1 MTWEEHKK
9 NFARLAR
16 DGGYTIAQYAA
27 EFNLNPNTARR
38 YLRAFKDSGT
48 GPDGVTPSKP
58 VRSPDRKVKNDQ
70 KRDQKKRD
78 QAFGKSVGKQKDK
91 SVIAGALAQASA
103 QKSQLD
109 DRMGDHEVITRAK
122 RSLKA
127 RLIRDRLDDD
137 GERFEFEPADY
148 QIDNHEARREARA
161 MLRRSGA
168 DELETALLE
177 KTLSHL
183 LMLESARDVCIQ
195 LVQELRTDK
204 DDDDDDTPVEYRI
217 ASMLNSCTAQISSLV
232 NTIFSIRNNYRKECR
247 EAEKH
252 AQAMGQTGIVQ
263 LAYQRRRELG
273 WNAQET
279 AEFIEA
285 QGGKVPAL
293 LLETIRAELRHPK
306 PEKPNEA
313 EQTAA
318 GAPSLED
325 LDREA
330 RERAASR
337 RVDSALWIE
346 QRRDEIA
353 EIVDTG
359 GYGDTDTEGVSNVP
373 WLEQDLDEDEEEDEE
388 VTRKLYGEDD

>member
-1 MTWEEHKK
+1 MTWDEHKE

-48 GPDGVTPSKP
+48 GADGIKPNKP
-58 VRSPDRKVKNDQ
+58 VRSPARKAPNDQ

-78 QAFGKSVGKQKDK
+78 QAFGKSAEKQKDT
-91 SVIAGALAQASA
+91 SVITGALTQATT
-103 QKSQLD
+103 QKRQLD
-109 DRMGDHEVITRAK
+109 DRMDDHEVITRAK

-127 RLIRDRLDDD
+127 RLERDRIDDD

-148 QIDNHEARREARA
+148 KIDNHEARREARA

-168 DELETALLE
+168 DALETALLE

-183 LMLESARDVCIQ
+183 LMLENARDVCIE
-195 LVQELRTDK
+195 LVQELRTEK
-204 DDDDDDTPVEYRI
+204 DDDDDTPVEYRI

-232 NTIFSIRNNYRKECR
+232 NTIFSIRNNYRKENR

-252 AQAMGQTGIVQ
+252 AQAMGHTGIVQ

-273 WNAQET
+273 WSAQET

-285 QGGKVPAL
+285 QGGKVPPL
-293 LLETIRAELRHPK
+293 LMETIRAELRTPK
-306 PEKPNEA
+306 QDKPDPT

-337 RVDSALWIE
+337 RIDSALWIE

-353 EIVDTG
+353 DIVDTG
-359 GYGDTDTEGVSNVP
+359 GYGDTDTEGVSNTV
-373 WLEQDLDEDEEEDEE
+373 WLAQDLDEDEEEDEE

>member
-1 MTWEEHKK
+1 
-9 NFARLAR
+9 
-16 DGGYTIAQYAA
+16 
-27 EFNLNPNTARR
+27 
-38 YLRAFKDSGT
+38 
-48 GPDGVTPSKP
+48 
-58 VRSPDRKVKNDQ
+58 
-70 KRDQKKRD
+70 
-78 QAFGKSVGKQKDK
+78 
-91 SVIAGALAQASA
+91 
-103 QKSQLD
+103 
-109 DRMGDHEVITRAK
+109 MGDHEVITRAK

-127 RLIRDRLDDD
+127 RLERDRIDDD

-148 QIDNHEARREARA
+148 KIDNHEARREARA

-168 DELETALLE
+168 DALETALLE

-183 LMLESARDVCIQ
+183 LMLENARDVCIE
-195 LVQELRTDK
+195 LVQELRTEK
-204 DDDDDDTPVEYRI
+204 DDDDDTPVEYRI

-232 NTIFSIRNNYRKECR
+232 NTIFSIRNNYRKENR

-252 AQAMGQTGIVQ
+252 AQAMGHTGIVQ

-273 WNAQET
+273 WSAQET

-285 QGGKVPAL
+285 QGGKVPPL
-293 LLETIRAELRHPK
+293 LMETIRAELRTPK
-306 PEKPNEA
+306 PDKPDPT

-353 EIVDTG
+353 DIVDTG
-359 GYGDTDTEGVSNVP
+359 GYGDTDTEGVSNAV
-373 WLEQDLDEDEEEDEE
+373 WLAQDLDEDEEEDEE

>member
-1 MTWEEHKK
+1 MTWDEHKA

-48 GPDGVTPSKP
+48 GPDGIKPNKP
-58 VRSPDRKVKNDQ
+58 VRAPANKSRNDQ
-70 KRDQKKRD
+70 KSDQNKCDHSFDKRH
-78 QAFGKSVGKQKDK
+78 SKQKDS
-91 SVIAGALAQASA
+91 SVIRGALAQARA
-103 QKSQLD
+103 QKQKLD
-109 DRMGDHEVITRAK
+109 DRLSDHEVITRAK
-122 RSLKA
+122 RSLKDK
-127 RLIRDRLDDD
+127 LERDRLTDD

-168 DELETALLE
+168 DALEAALLE

-183 LMLESARDVCIQ
+183 LMLENARDVCIQ
-195 LVQELRTDK
+195 LVHQLQADK
-204 DDDDDDTPVEYRI
+204 KDDDTPVEYRI
-217 ASMLNSCTAQISSLV
+217 ASMLNNCTAQISSLV
-232 NTIFSIRNNYRKECR
+232 NTIFTIRNNYRKENR

-252 AQAMGQTGIVQ
+252 AQTMGQTGIVQ

-279 AEFIEA
+279 AEFIES
-285 QGGKVPAL
+285 QGGKVPPL
-293 LLETIRAELRHPK
+293 LMEKIRAELRNPK
-306 PEKPNEA
+306 PETPDPA

-318 GAPSLED
+318 GTPSLAD

-337 RVDSALWIE
+337 RIDSSLWIE
-346 QRRDEIA
+346 QRREEIA
-353 EIVDTG
+353 DIVDTG
-359 GYGDTDTEGVSNVP
+359 GYGDVDADGISNDP
-373 WLEQDLDEDEEEDEE
+373 WMEQDLDEDEEEDEE
-388 VTRKLYGEDD
+388 VTRKLYGDND

>member
-78 QAFGKSVGKQKDK
+78 QAFGKSAVKQKDK

-137 GERFEFEPADY
+137 GERFEFEPSDY

-183 LMLESARDVCIQ
+183 LMLESARDVCVQ

-204 DDDDDDTPVEYRI
+204 EDDDDTPVEYRI

-252 AQAMGQTGIVQ
+252 AQTMGQTGIVQ

-279 AEFIEA
+279 AEFIES
-285 QGGKVPAL
+285 QGGKVPTL

-306 PEKPNEA
+306 PDKPSES

-337 RVDSALWIE
+337 RVDSALWVE

-359 GYGDTDTEGVSNVP
+359 GYGDTDTEGASNVP

>member
-1 MTWEEHKK
+1 MTWDEHKE

-48 GPDGVTPSKP
+48 GADGIKPNKP
-58 VRSPDRKVKNDQ
+58 VRSPARKAPNDQ

-78 QAFGKSVGKQKDK
+78 QAFGKGAAKQKDT
-91 SVIAGALAQASA
+91 SVITGALTQATT
-103 QKSQLD
+103 QKRQLD

-127 RLIRDRLDDD
+127 RLERDRIDDD

-148 QIDNHEARREARA
+148 KIDNHEARREARA

-168 DELETALLE
+168 DALETALLE

-183 LMLESARDVCIQ
+183 LMLENARDVCIE
-195 LVQELRTDK
+195 LVQELRTEK
-204 DDDDDDTPVEYRI
+204 DDDDDTPVEYRI

-232 NTIFSIRNNYRKECR
+232 NTIFSIRNNYRKENR

-252 AQAMGQTGIVQ
+252 AQAMGHTGIVQ

-273 WNAQET
+273 WSAQET

-285 QGGKVPAL
+285 QGGKVPPL
-293 LLETIRAELRHPK
+293 LMETIRAELRTPK
-306 PEKPNEA
+306 PDKPDPT

-337 RVDSALWIE
+337 HVDSALWIE

-353 EIVDTG
+353 DIVDTG
-359 GYGDTDTEGVSNVP
+359 GYGDTDTEGVSNAV
-373 WLEQDLDEDEEEDEE
+373 WLAQDLDEDEEEDEE

>member
-1 MTWEEHKK
+1 MTWDEHKE

-48 GPDGVTPSKP
+48 GADGIKPNKP
-58 VRSPDRKVKNDQ
+58 VRSPARKAPNDQ

-78 QAFGKSVGKQKDK
+78 QAFGKSAAKQKDT
-91 SVIAGALAQASA
+91 SVITGALTQATT
-103 QKSQLD
+103 QKRQLD

-127 RLIRDRLDDD
+127 RLERDRIDDD

-148 QIDNHEARREARA
+148 KIDNHEARREARA

-168 DELETALLE
+168 DALETALLE

-183 LMLESARDVCIQ
+183 LMLENARDVCIE
-195 LVQELRTDK
+195 LVQELRTEK
-204 DDDDDDTPVEYRI
+204 DDDDDTPVEYRI

-232 NTIFSIRNNYRKECR
+232 NTIFSIRNNYRKENR

-252 AQAMGQTGIVQ
+252 AQAMGHTGIVQ

-273 WNAQET
+273 WSAQET

-285 QGGKVPAL
+285 QGGKVPPL
-293 LLETIRAELRHPK
+293 LMETIRAELRTSK
-306 PEKPNEA
+306 PDKPDPT

-353 EIVDTG
+353 DIVDTG
-359 GYGDTDTEGVSNVP
+359 GYGDTDTEGVSNAV
-373 WLEQDLDEDEEEDEE
+373 WLAQDLDEDEEEDEE

>member
-78 QAFGKSVGKQKDK
+78 QAFGKSAVKQKDK

-103 QKSQLD
+103 QKNQLD

-137 GERFEFEPADY
+137 GERFEFEPSDY

-183 LMLESARDVCIQ
+183 LMLESARDVCVQ

-204 DDDDDDTPVEYRI
+204 EDDDDTPVEYRI

-252 AQAMGQTGIVQ
+252 AQTMGQTGIVQ

-279 AEFIEA
+279 AEFIES

-306 PEKPNEA
+306 PDKPSES

-337 RVDSALWIE
+337 RVDSALWVE

-359 GYGDTDTEGVSNVP
+359 GYGDTDTEGASNVP

>member
-1 MTWEEHKK
+1 MTWDEHKE

-48 GPDGVTPSKP
+48 GADGIKPNKP
-58 VRSPDRKVKNDQ
+58 VRSPARKAPNDQ

-78 QAFGKSVGKQKDK
+78 QAFGKSAAKQKDT
-91 SVIAGALAQASA
+91 SVLTGALTQATT
-103 QKSQLD
+103 QKRQLD

-127 RLIRDRLDDD
+127 RLERDRIDDD

-148 QIDNHEARREARA
+148 KIDNHEARREARA

-168 DELETALLE
+168 DALETALLE

-183 LMLESARDVCIQ
+183 LMLENARDVCIE
-195 LVQELRTDK
+195 LVQELRTEK
-204 DDDDDDTPVEYRI
+204 DDDDDTPVEYRI

-232 NTIFSIRNNYRKECR
+232 NTIFSIRNNYRKENR

-252 AQAMGQTGIVQ
+252 AQAMGHTGIVQ

-273 WNAQET
+273 WSAQET

-285 QGGKVPAL
+285 QGGKVPPL
-293 LLETIRAELRHPK
+293 LMETIRAELRTPK
-306 PEKPNEA
+306 PDKPDPT

-353 EIVDTG
+353 DIVDTG
-359 GYGDTDTEGVSNVP
+359 GYGDTDTEGVSNAV
-373 WLEQDLDEDEEEDEE
+373 WLAQDLDEDEEEDEE

>member
-70 KRDQKKRD
+70 KGDHKKRD
-78 QAFGKSVGKQKDK
+78 QAFGKSARKQKDK
-91 SVIAGALAQASA
+91 SVVAGALAQASA

-127 RLIRDRLDDD
+127 RLVRDRLDDD

-195 LVQELRTDK
+195 LVQELRTEK
-204 DDDDDDTPVEYRI
+204 DDDDDTPVEYRI

-306 PEKPNEA
+306 PDKPSEA

-337 RVDSALWIE
+337 RVDSALWVE

>member
-1 MTWEEHKK
+1 MTWDEHKA

-38 YLRAFKDSGT
+38 YLRAFKDTGT
-48 GPDGVTPSKP
+48 GADGVTPNKP
-58 VRSPDRKVKNDQ
+58 VRTPAARARNDQ
-70 KRDQKKRD
+70 SSDHANSDHVVSKVIK
-78 QAFGKSVGKQKDK
+78 KQKDNQ
-91 SVIAGALAQASA
+91 VITGALTQAA
-103 QKSQLD
+103 RQKKQLN
-109 DRMGDHEVITRAK
+109 DRKGDHDVITRAK
-122 RSLKA
+122 RSLKS
-127 RLIRDRLDDD
+127 RLERDRIDDD
-137 GERFEFEPADY
+137 GEKFEFSPTDY
-148 QIDNHEARREARA
+148 QIDNNEARREARA

-168 DELETALLE
+168 DALETALLE

-183 LMLESARDVCIQ
+183 LMLENARDVCIE
-195 LVQELRTDK
+195 LVQELRAEHK
-204 DDDDDDTPVEYRI
+204 DDDETPVEYRI

-232 NTIFSIRNNYRKECR
+232 NTIFSIRNNYRKENR

-252 AQAMGQTGIVQ
+252 AQTMGHTGIVQ

-273 WNAQET
+273 WTAQET

-285 QGGKVPAL
+285 QGGKVPPL
-293 LLETIRAELRHPK
+293 LMETIRAELRMPK
-306 PEKPNEA
+306 QEKPDPTEETN
-313 EQTAA
+313 A

-330 RERAASR
+330 RKRAASR
-337 RVDSALWIE
+337 RADSSLWIE
-346 QRRDEIA
+346 QRREEIA

-359 GYGDTDTEGVSNVP
+359 GYGDVDTEGASNAP

>member
-78 QAFGKSVGKQKDK
+78 QAFGKSAVKQKDK

-137 GERFEFEPADY
+137 GERFEFEPSDY

-183 LMLESARDVCIQ
+183 LMLESARDVCVQ

-204 DDDDDDTPVEYRI
+204 EDDDDTPVEYRI

-252 AQAMGQTGIVQ
+252 AQTMGQTGIVQ

-279 AEFIEA
+279 AEFIES

-306 PEKPNEA
+306 PDKPSES

-337 RVDSALWIE
+337 RVDSALWVE

-359 GYGDTDTEGVSNVP
+359 GYDDTDTEGASNAP

>member
-1 MTWEEHKK
+1 MTWDEHKE

-48 GPDGVTPSKP
+48 GADGIKPNKP
-58 VRSPDRKVKNDQ
+58 VRSPARKAPNDQ

-78 QAFGKSVGKQKDK
+78 QAFGKSAAKQKDT
-91 SVIAGALAQASA
+91 SVITGALTQATT
-103 QKSQLD
+103 QKRQLD

-127 RLIRDRLDDD
+127 RLERDRIDDD

-148 QIDNHEARREARA
+148 KIDNHEARREARA

-168 DELETALLE
+168 DALETALLE

-183 LMLESARDVCIQ
+183 LMLENARDVCIE
-195 LVQELRTDK
+195 LVQELRTEK
-204 DDDDDDTPVEYRI
+204 DDDDDTPVEYRI

-232 NTIFSIRNNYRKECR
+232 NTIFSIRNNYRKENR

-252 AQAMGQTGIVQ
+252 AQAMGHTGIVQ

-273 WNAQET
+273 WSAQET

-285 QGGKVPAL
+285 QGGKVPPL
-293 LLETIRAELRHPK
+293 LMETIRAELRTPK
-306 PEKPNEA
+306 LDKPDPT

-353 EIVDTG
+353 DIVDTG
-359 GYGDTDTEGVSNVP
+359 GYGDTDTEGVSNAV
-373 WLEQDLDEDEEEDEE
+373 WLAQDLDEDEEEDEE

>member
-1 MTWEEHKK
+1 MTWDEHKE

-48 GPDGVTPSKP
+48 GADGIKPNKP
-58 VRSPDRKVKNDQ
+58 VRSPARKAPNDQ
-70 KRDQKKRD
+70 KRDQKKSD
-78 QAFGKSVGKQKDK
+78 QAFGKSAAKQKDT
-91 SVIAGALAQASA
+91 SVITGALTQATT
-103 QKSQLD
+103 QKRQLD

-127 RLIRDRLDDD
+127 RLERDRIDDD

-148 QIDNHEARREARA
+148 KIDNHEARREARA

-168 DELETALLE
+168 DALETALLE

-183 LMLESARDVCIQ
+183 LMLENARDVCIE
-195 LVQELRTDK
+195 LVQELRTEK
-204 DDDDDDTPVEYRI
+204 DDDDDTPVEYRI

-232 NTIFSIRNNYRKECR
+232 NTIFSIRNNYRKENR

-252 AQAMGQTGIVQ
+252 AQAMGHTGIVQ

-273 WNAQET
+273 WSAQET

-285 QGGKVPAL
+285 QGGKVPPL
-293 LLETIRAELRHPK
+293 LMETIRAELRTPK
-306 PEKPNEA
+306 PDKPDPT

-353 EIVDTG
+353 DIVDTG
-359 GYGDTDTEGVSNVP
+359 GYGDTDTEGVSNAV
-373 WLEQDLDEDEEEDEE
+373 WLAQDLDEDEEEDEE

>member
-1 MTWEEHKK
+1 MTWDEHKE

-48 GPDGVTPSKP
+48 GADGIKPNKP
-58 VRSPDRKVKNDQ
+58 VRSPARKAPNDQ
-70 KRDQKKRD
+70 KRDQKKRE
-78 QAFGKSVGKQKDK
+78 QAFGKSAAKQKDT
-91 SVIAGALAQASA
+91 SVITGALTQATT
-103 QKSQLD
+103 QKRQLD

-127 RLIRDRLDDD
+127 RLERDRIDDD

-148 QIDNHEARREARA
+148 KIDNHEARREARA

-168 DELETALLE
+168 DALETALLE

-183 LMLESARDVCIQ
+183 LMLENARDVCIE
-195 LVQELRTDK
+195 LVQELRTEK
-204 DDDDDDTPVEYRI
+204 DDDDDTPVEYRI

-232 NTIFSIRNNYRKECR
+232 NTIFSIRNNYRKENR

-252 AQAMGQTGIVQ
+252 AQAMGHTGIVQ

-273 WNAQET
+273 WSAQET

-285 QGGKVPAL
+285 QGGKVPPL
-293 LLETIRAELRHPK
+293 LMETIRAELRTPK
-306 PEKPNEA
+306 PDKPDPT

-353 EIVDTG
+353 DIVDTG
-359 GYGDTDTEGVSNVP
+359 GYGDTDTEGVSNAV
-373 WLEQDLDEDEEEDEE
+373 WLAQDLDEDEEEDEE